1 MSEAWE
7 SFRQARQHVDKP
19 WGGFDRYT
27 LNQTCTVKI
36 LTIAPD
42 QALSLQTHEH
52 RDELWVVIEGDP
64 VVQVGE
70 AIHPRAGP
78 GEEFFIARRTPHRLT
93 AGSQAARVLE
103 ISLGEFD
110 EADVHRLDDRYG
122 RGQGREATTE
132 VR

>member
-1 MSEAWE
+1 MNEAWE
-7 SFRQARQHVDKP
+7 SLKRVREHVDKP

-36 LTIAPD
+36 LTIAPE
-42 QALSLQTHEH
+42 QALSLQMHEH

-70 AIHPRAGP
+70 VVHASAAAGQ
-78 GEEFFIARRTPHRLT
+78 EFFIPRRAAHRLT
-93 AGSQAARVLE
+93 AGPRAARVLE

-110 EADVHRLDDRYG
+110 EDDLTRLEDRYG
-122 RGQGREATTE
+122 RG
-132 VR
+132 